1 MEWLTNII
9 QNPGSIAHLV
19 VIYALV
25 ISLGVKL
32 GKIKFGG
39 ISLGVTFVLF
49 VGIVVGHIYSHYI
62 VDPKTN
68 EFITHAA
75 QKETIDFVKELGL
88 ILFVYFIG
96 LQVGPGFFATF
107 KKGGVGMNLIAAGI
121 VLLNILVML
130 GLYFLVFPQN
140 NYNLAMMVGTMYGAV
155 TNTPGLGA
163 ATSVVKDFGGD
174 WGALGAIWP
183 LVMLAPIPLALS
195 ASSWLRLP
203 FAICWVSNSNR
214 SRRPSA
220 RSKSATRT
228 PPRNTWSSR

>member
-75 QKETIDFVKELGL
+75 QKETVDFVKELGL

-163 ATSVVKDFGGD
+163 ATSVVKDFSGD
-174 WGALGAIWP
+174 WGERHDEELGASGQAQQTSGEDYTYTDLP
-183 LVMLAPIPLALS
+183 LDAEGYPVE
-195 ASSWLRLP
+195 
-203 FAICWVSNSNR
+203 
-214 SRRPSA
+214 
-220 RSKSATRT
+220 
-228 PPRNTWSSR
+228 